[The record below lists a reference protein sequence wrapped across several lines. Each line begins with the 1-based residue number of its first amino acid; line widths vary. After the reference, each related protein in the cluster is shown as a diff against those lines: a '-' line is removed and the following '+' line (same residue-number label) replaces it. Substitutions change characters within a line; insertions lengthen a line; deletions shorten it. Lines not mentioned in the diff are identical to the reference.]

1 MIQLD
6 LLTIA
11 FATGLAA
18 LVSLTV
24 MFVLWRVNRDTPGI
38 PLWTLSVAMSTAAF
52 FVSALRNALPD
63 PAWLGP
69 VISNTLST
77 TAVLVALEGCL
88 RFRGYAS
95 AIRWRLIF
103 VIVPLLIVI
112 TGWLHDDLR
121 TRLLVIDAV
130 SFSGFIA
137 IAVVM
142 IWRTEDNKER
152 LVNGLSSLFVMLPAL
167 AILVRWIETLNQP
180 STAALTDLVTGNL
193 IFVSAM
199 VYVMGW
205 TFSLTVAC
213 YFKAQRRISQLARE
227 DALTGLPNRRYI
239 DEVFE
244 RTLNEAQRYNRPFAV
259 IVVDM
264 DDFKLINDSFGHIAG
279 DDLLKTVANRL
290 KIFKREADFVGRLG
304 GDEFMLIVG
313 NVSSP
318 ELGERTVQRLI
329 EVIQG
334 PVELDGRQVTIR
346 PSIGIA
352 VWPTDGDTYDQLL
365 GQADRRMYADKSGH
379 KSEHTAEYNDEG
391 KSEPGAESVVA
402 RN

>member
-24 MFVLWRVNRDTPGI
+24 MIVLWRINRDTPGI
-38 PLWTLSVAMSTAAF
+38 PLWTLSVAMSTGAF

-88 RFRGYAS
+88 RFRGYTS
-95 AIRWRLIF
+95 PIRWRLIF
-103 VIVPLLIVI
+103 VIVPVLIGI

-130 SFSGFIA
+130 SFSGFVA

-142 IWRTEDNKER
+142 IWRTEDNRER

-180 STAALTDLVTGNL
+180 STSALTDLSTGNL
-193 IFVSAM
+193 IFLSAM
-199 VYVMGW
+199 IYVMGW

-213 YFKAQRRISQLARE
+213 YFKAQRTISQLARE
-227 DALTGLPNRRYI
+227 DALTGLPNRRHI
-239 DEVFE
+239 DEVFL
-244 RTLNEAQRYNRPFAV
+244 RTLKEAQRYDRPFAV

-264 DDFKLINDSFGHIAG
+264 DDFKLINDNFGHIAG
-279 DDLLKTVANRL
+279 DELLREVANRL
-290 KIFKREADFVGRLG
+290 RIFKRESDFVGRLG
-304 GDEFMLIVG
+304 GDEFLLILG
-313 NVSSP
+313 NVDTM
-318 ELGERTVQRLI
+318 ELAGRTVQRLI
-329 EVIQG
+329 DVIRG
-334 PVELDGRQVTIR
+334 PVELEGTMITIT

-352 VWPTDGDTYDQLL
+352 VWPADGDSYDELL
-365 GQADRRMYADKSGH
+365 GCADKRMYVVKSGH
-379 KSEHTAEYNDEG
+379 KSEQ
-391 KSEPGAESVVA
+391 KSESDIASGDASGAA
-402 RN
+402 LN

>member
-24 MFVLWRVNRDTPGI
+24 MLVLWRINRDTPGI

-95 AIRWRLIF
+95 AVRWRLIF
-103 VIVPLLIVI
+103 VIVPLLVVI

-199 VYVMGW
+199 IYVMGW

-279 DDLLKTVANRL
+279 DDLLKTVAHRL

-313 NVSSP
+313 NVSNP

-352 VWPTDGDTYDQLL
+352 VWPTDGETYDQLL
-365 GQADRRMYADKSGH
+365 GQADRRMYADKSRH
-379 KSEHTAEYNDEG
+379 KSEHAPEYNNEG
-391 KSEPGAESVVA
+391 KSEPGVESVAA